1 MASFTARYVHV
12 QCSDVFFPAIPQRIV
27 ALYVQWLEVQY
38 RMTEQE
44 WLELLELEAPS
55 ILGVCHP
62 AASVL
67 DVSEPSFCWESSESE
82 SCVMELSPV
91 ASQAD
96 VSLCGYSPSP
106 TRSPVDDIGFNLAVN
121 LEAVPEQLSHLC
133 EAENLAVA
141 MLRQQWAAEASL
153 LRLTELLPMTM
164 RSFQDGGDQASEV
177 SSGAFSTGAYVY
189 SSQAGLMLHV
199 RQFRAVTHLLA
210 SLIRSLNPDHYY
222 SSVSMLLNTRSA
234 PHRDSNNHPCS
245 ENMVVPLSRFK
256 QGQI

>member
-1 MASFTARYVHV
+1 MALPQKLRCWQFLDVQMRYSSSYSITSAKVCFARTSRSAPSMASFTAWYVPSS
-12 QCSDVFFPAIPQRIV
+12 CIDVLFPAIPQRV
-27 ALYVQWLEVQY
+27 AALSIQWLEVQS

-82 SCVMELSPV
+82 SCEMELSPV

-106 TRSPVDDIGFNLAVN
+106 TRSPVDDIGFNLEVN

-141 MLRQQWAAEASL
+141 MLRQQMAAEAGL
-153 LRLTELLPMTM
+153 LRLMELLPMTM
-164 RSFQDGGDQASEV
+164 
-177 SSGAFSTGAYVY
+177 
-189 SSQAGLMLHV
+189 
-199 RQFRAVTHLLA
+199 
-210 SLIRSLNPDHYY
+210 
-222 SSVSMLLNTRSA
+222 
-234 PHRDSNNHPCS
+234 
-245 ENMVVPLSRFK
+245 
-256 QGQI
+256 